1 MYVWGGMGMGVWVW
15 VYGYRWVYG
24 YGYGYGYMGMG
35 PLVYGYSVC
44 GYVHWNVAGYIDAC
58 MYM

>member
-1 MYVWGGMGMGVWVW
+1 MGMGVWN
-15 VYGYRWVYG
+15 G
-24 YGYGYGYMGMG
+24 YGYGCMGMG

-44 GYVHWNVAGYIDAC
+44 GYVHWNVAGCIDAC